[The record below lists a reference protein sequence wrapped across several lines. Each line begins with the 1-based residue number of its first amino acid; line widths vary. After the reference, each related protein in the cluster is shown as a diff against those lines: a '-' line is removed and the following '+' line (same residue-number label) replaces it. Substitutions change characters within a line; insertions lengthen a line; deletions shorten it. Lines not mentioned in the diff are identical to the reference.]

1 MKLMRKLKLSF
12 KNLLSTTNTNDILF
26 ALIALFSAIQIKNKL
41 TPLLSSILLAVL
53 FIGYSIQHNW
63 FYSICTALILGFIL
77 VTFTSTGREGFE
89 AENKEKTTIKKN
101 LAQHDITDVYDSKL
115 VPDVSKPKDS
125 DITDIVKSTDTNLQ
139 ADDDLN
145 TWQSSKDKSTNASKT
160 YNTNTELQNNN
171 AQIDDFTID
180 TKATFLDN
188 LNSLTKQQIQ
198 GLNTDTKELIETQKQ
213 LIETLKNMGPSL
225 INGKSI
231 LDNFKQ
237 YFGNQADLGIMLKN
251 TMK

>member
-1 MKLMRKLKLSF
+1 MKLMRKLNLSL
-12 KNLLSTTNTNDILF
+12 KNLMRTTNTNEILF
-26 ALIALFSAIQIKNKL
+26 TVIALFSAIQIRNKL
-41 TPLLSSILLAVL
+41 TPLLIVILLAVL

-63 FYSICTALILGFIL
+63 FYSICISLILGYIL
-77 VTFTSTGREGFE
+77 VTFTTTGREDFE

-101 LAQHDITDVYDSKL
+101 QAQYDITSLYNSKL
-115 VPDVSKPKDS
+115 VPDIPKPKDT

-139 ADDDLN
+139 ADDDLT
-145 TWQSSKDKSTNASKT
+145 TWQSAKDKSTNAAKT
-160 YNTNTELQNNN
+160 YNTDTQQVNNDDH
-171 AQIDDFTID
+171 IDEFVID

-198 GLNTDTKELIETQKQ
+198 GLNTDTKDLIETQKQ

-225 INGKSI
+225 INGKNI